1 MLDVICG
8 DQCGDRARCALKGW
22 KQLPKFPVLTQ
33 FHIGRRRCG
42 ECGDGGR
49 GGGRGT
55 RDGHGN
61 TVAREGGGGG
71 RAIGRGSSGYTVT
84 ATGHTDTATVCITT
98 AFFCDVRMFLRAT
111 SAMMDVPTDEQEL
124 PEPVKLRALCEVSD
138 EWEKLGRIRHQR
150 TT

>member
-1 MLDVICG
+1 MHHRLWCTACSELGWQDG
-8 DQCGDRARCALKGW
+8 GRRARCG
-22 KQLPKFPVLTQ
+22 T
-33 FHIGRRRCG
+33 GRSV
-42 ECGDGGR
+42 CGDGGR

-55 RDGHGN
+55 RDGHGIA
-61 TVAREGGGGG
+61 VAREGGGGG
-71 RAIGRGSSGYTVT
+71 RAIGRGSSGFTVT

-98 AFFCDVRMFLRAT
+98 AFFCDIRKDLRAT

-124 PEPVKLRALCEVSD
+124 PEPVKLRAICEVPD